1 MPVFKEEITI
11 NAPAATVWAVLADI
25 GTIGRWNPGLRSS
38 ERINAVEGLGA
49 QRTCIISKSQWLSEE
64 VIAFLPHKEIT
75 FQIIRT
81 SLPFE
86 AATIQFTLFEGGS
99 GTRVTLAPRYTLNYG
114 VFGRLMD
121 ALMVRSAYR
130 KGMVALLEGLKQHV
144 EALPVM
150 EALPVSVAGR

>member
-64 VIAFLPHKEIT
+64 VIAFRPHKEIT
-75 FQIIRT
+75 FQ
-81 SLPFE
+81 
-86 AATIQFTLFEGGS
+86 FTLFEAGS

-114 VFGRLMD
+114 VIGRLMD

-144 EALPVM
+144 ESLPVM
-150 EALPVSVAGR
+150 EASPVSVAGR